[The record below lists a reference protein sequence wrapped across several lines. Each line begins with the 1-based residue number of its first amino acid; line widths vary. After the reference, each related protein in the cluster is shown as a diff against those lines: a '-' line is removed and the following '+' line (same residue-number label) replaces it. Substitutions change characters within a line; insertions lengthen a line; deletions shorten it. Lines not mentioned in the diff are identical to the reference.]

1 MDYQAPMHVQIKKI
15 LREKIEEGEYQPG
28 DMIPSERDLARL
40 YGLNRMTVRNAIT
53 QLVKEGLLKR
63 VQGKGTLVIQP
74 RITRD
79 LIELKGFSQT
89 MKDRGIVPSSKV
101 LSIDT
106 IESTR
111 KLRRIFKLE
120 QALPVLC
127 INRLRLGNEEPIA
140 LEETYVPHHL
150 LPDIERFD
158 LKVFSLYDVYAY
170 HGIQLQTAYQT
181 LTLTKLEQRI
191 AKLLHLPPNSA
202 VFLFEC
208 ISYDQ
213 EGQPLEFTRSYTRG
227 DYSKFYTEL
236 HQSQVLPFPSSQQ
249 ERSTADMI
257 TNAPGH

>member
-1 MDYQAPMHVQIKKI
+1 MDYQMPMHIQLKKI
-15 LREKIEEGEYQPG
+15 LREKIDDGEYQPG
-28 DMIPSERDLARL
+28 DQIPSERELARL
-40 YGLNRMTVRNAIT
+40 YGLNRMTVRHAIT

-63 VQGKGTLVIQP
+63 VQGKGTLVLQP
-74 RITRD
+74 RVTRD

-89 MKDRGIVPSSKV
+89 MKDRGITPSSKV
-101 LSIDT
+101 LSIDI

-111 KLRRIFKLE
+111 KLRQIFQLE
-120 QALPVLC
+120 QPQPIVC
-127 INRLRLGNEEPIA
+127 INRLRLGNTEPIA

-170 HGIQLQTAYQT
+170 HGIQLHTAYQT

-191 AKLLHLPPNSA
+191 AKLLHLPPDSA

-208 ISYDQ
+208 TSYDRM
-213 EGQPLEFTRSYTRG
+213 GQPIEFTRSYTRG

-236 HQSQVLPFPSSQQ
+236 HQNQDLSSPLSQPEGWLLSGSHHC
-249 ERSTADMI
+249 S
-257 TNAPGH
+257 